1 MEYELISMYHK
12 VHSQSLEHCTCI
24 CPKVSIGLHYCRNGL
39 SRSGNEYGPLT
50 DRPDWTFVGMTQ
62 LLHHQSNVCTL
73 VSIFR
78 WQTTCAR
85 QGAEKKG
92 SQTSGIQ
99 CELIIIA
106 EALLFAKRKNQLYA
120 CTDLTMSTRSA
131 ERQEWLFEACVR
143 F

>member
-1 MEYELISMYHK
+1 MCM
-12 VHSQSLEHCTCI
+12 
-24 CPKVSIGLHYCRNGL
+24 
-39 SRSGNEYGPLT
+39 
-50 DRPDWTFVGMTQ
+50 
-62 LLHHQSNVCTL
+62 L

-106 EALLFAKRKNQLYA
+106 EALLFRRFGDSCKKKKSTPKLYA

-131 ERQEWLFEACVR
+131 EDRLGRNGYLKHVLGLN
-143 F
+143 